1 MSLNMFKNKLYNMII
16 AVSLVVAIVTVTSYV
31 PEMFE
36 KQNNKKEQ
44 VSNEIKYE
52 EPQIKVESARKI
64 LNLTQTV
71 NQLNDATTSKEDI
84 KQCLSNMS
92 DSIAEITK
100 SVRKEVKEAK
110 KKADSEIIINRAEE
124 YQGKVEKGL
133 GKINSSIIKLS
144 ENLDLMATDE
154 IKTGIKDIVNEIDDI
169 QKVET
174 PEVKYN
180 DNNSI
185 LPEMWQD
192 TAEYRKKE

>member
-180 DNNSI
+180 DKAHGVADGY
-185 LPEMWQD
+185 D
-192 TAEYRKKE
+192 TEKIVGE

>member
-133 GKINSSIIKLS
+133 GKNSNMFK
-144 ENLDLMATDE
+144 
-154 IKTGIKDIVNEIDDI
+154 
-169 QKVET
+169 
-174 PEVKYN
+174 
-180 DNNSI
+180 
-185 LPEMWQD
+185 
-192 TAEYRKKE
+192 

>member
-124 YQGKVEKGL
+124 YQGKVE
-133 GKINSSIIKLS
+133 N
-144 ENLDLMATDE
+144 
-154 IKTGIKDIVNEIDDI
+154 
-169 QKVET
+169 
-174 PEVKYN
+174 
-180 DNNSI
+180 
-185 LPEMWQD
+185 
-192 TAEYRKKE
+192 